1 MSVCMGAAAQDHD
14 KKASLKT
21 EKVKPDSILR
31 KKLKT
36 GVLMIKGPEDPD
48 DVDRIAREYREIES
62 FNKRFEEYDHRIIGS
77 PESDLDLKAVS
88 KTIREFG
95 ESCDNL
101 LVFISVHGNRIE
113 KKEKHSAIK
122 KDSVITTFNSLQTLV
137 PKKDV
142 VDTATSRG
150 LFAVMAEAWNPK
162 MRGVI
167 LNGSCYGSADPVA
180 FMQMPSGTKTIT
192 LSDPD
197 QYAYDLD
204 GSFFIAMDNMIC
216 PVDTIDSKRWQNQV
230 VGKLVYYGS
239 ALDHEGF
246 DVRMRVFTSEDREPD
261 AVKLGKAKIPAGIRG
276 GYVTECDPKI
286 LTGLFAVSKLSAAA
300 RQGDLYA
307 LEPVDVVRLI
317 DSYKDSG
324 ETLRDNNTMAGYR
337 GWVNY
342 IAFELAEIDGRTR
355 STVAEFMAQHRLLT
369 TDRKSA
375 VPPSEMTM
383 PDPDAFLVRSGL
395 GKLIKSFQNH

>member
-1 MSVCMGAAAQDHD
+1 MSVCMGAAAQEAD
-14 KKASLKT
+14 KNAPLKT
-21 EKVKPDSILR
+21 EKVKLDPTQR

-48 DVDRIAREYREIES
+48 DVDRIAREYREMDD

-77 PESDLDLKAVS
+77 PESDLDLKEVS
-88 KTIREFG
+88 ETIRKFG

-101 LVFISVHGNRIE
+101 LVFISVHGNRVE
-113 KKEKHSAIK
+113 KKEKRSDIK
-122 KDSVITTFNSLQTLV
+122 KDSVITTFNSLQVLV

-142 VDTATSRG
+142 VDTVTSRG
-150 LFAVMAEAWNPK
+150 LFAVMAEAWNPN

-180 FMQMPSGTKTIT
+180 FMQMPPGTKTIT
-192 LSDPD
+192 LSDPN

-204 GSFFIAMDNMIC
+204 AAFLIAMDNTIC

-230 VGKLVYYGS
+230 VGKLVYYGA

-246 DVRMRVFTSEDREPD
+246 DVPMRVFTSEDREPD
-261 AVKLGKAKIPAGIRG
+261 GVKLGKAKIPAGIRG
-276 GYVTECDPKI
+276 GYVTECNPKI
-286 LTGLFAVSKLSAAA
+286 LTSLFAMSKLSAAA
-300 RQGDLYA
+300 EKGNLYA
-307 LEPVDVVRLI
+307 LSPVDVVRLI
-317 DSYKDSG
+317 ESYKEST
-324 ETLRDNNTMAGYR
+324 ETLRENKTKAGYR

-342 IAFELAEIDGRTR
+342 IAFELAERDGGTR
-355 STVAEFMAQHRLLT
+355 STVAEFMAEHRLLT
-369 TDRKSA
+369 TDRKSS
-375 VPPSEMTM
+375 VRQPETTT

-395 GKLIKSFQNH
+395 GKFIKSFQNH